1 MTLVGIFGGTFD
13 PIHNAHLRLALEVKQ
28 ALSFDELRLLPA
40 AIPPHKQSPERDPRT
55 RLAMLE
61 RAVQFCPE
69 LSIDGRELEREGL
82 SYSIDTIKS
91 LRADLGDQVSLCL
104 VMGADS
110 FYYFDRWHRWQGI
123 LAVAHIIVINRPGV
137 TDSFPDVIAE
147 LAAKAEISKTELR
160 EKPFGGIHC
169 IQLSMLPIS
178 STHIRQLIAQGE
190 SPQFLLPDSVW
201 SYIQENDLY
210 R

>member
-1 MTLVGIFGGTFD
+1 MKLVGIFGGTFD

-28 ALSFDELRLLPA
+28 ALRLDELRLLPA
-40 AIPPHKQSPERDPRT
+40 AFPPHKQSPERDPHA

-61 RAVQFCPE
+61 RAVRPCSD
-69 LSIDGRELEREGL
+69 LTIDGRELEREGL
-82 SYSIDTIKS
+82 SYSIDTVIS

-110 FYYFDRWHRWQGI
+110 FFYFDRWHRWQEI
-123 LAVAHIIVINRPGV
+123 LNFAHIIVIDRPGL
-137 TDSFPDVIAE
+137 TDPLPEVVSD
-147 LAAKAEISKTELR
+147 LAVKSDISLRDLR
-160 EKPFGGIHC
+160 EKPFGGIHR
-169 IQLSMLPIS
+169 IQLSMLAIS
-178 STHIRQLIAQGE
+178 STQIRTLIARGD

-201 SYIQENDLY
+201 LYIQENGLY